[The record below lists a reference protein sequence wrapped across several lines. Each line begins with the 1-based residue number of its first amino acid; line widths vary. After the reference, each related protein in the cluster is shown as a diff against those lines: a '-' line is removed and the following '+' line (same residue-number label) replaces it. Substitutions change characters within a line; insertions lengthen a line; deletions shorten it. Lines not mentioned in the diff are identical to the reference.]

1 MTTRYILLNAL
12 IPQDFGTTPAELKE
26 AAAEFGCDVIISE
39 GLRDVGSVP
48 ATQGYYFITA
58 PTLEAMSL
66 LVNNVDLSGVVV
78 RYDEVHDQEE
88 HITKIF
94 K

>member
-1 MTTRYILLNAL
+1 MKQRYLLLNAL
-12 IPQDFGTTPAELKE
+12 IPQDFGTTPEELKE
-26 AAAEFGCDVIISE
+26 AAAEFGCDVVISE

-58 PTLEAMSL
+58 PSLAAMEA
-66 LVNNVDLSGVVV
+66 LVNSVDLSGVVV

-88 HITKIF
+88 HVLKIV

>member
-1 MTTRYILLNAL
+1 MRYILLNAL
-12 IPQDFGTTPAELKE
+12 IPQDLGTTPEELKE

-39 GLRDVGSVP
+39 GLRDVGSIP
-48 ATQGYYFITA
+48 ATQVYYFITA
-58 PTLEAMSL
+58 PTLEAMTV

-88 HITKIF
+88 HVTKIF